1 MKFRPAATDLQ
12 LQTRLNGKVM
22 QDAPTSDMMFDV
34 VELVHLISSFM
45 TLVPG
50 DIIVTGTPSGVG
62 YARTPPVFMKDG
74 DVVEVEIEG
83 LGMLRNPIADE

>member
-1 MKFRPAATDLQ
+1 
-12 LQTRLNGKVM
+12 M
-22 QDAPTSDMMFDV
+22 QDAPTSDMMFDT

-62 YARTPPVFMKDG
+62 YARTPPVFMKHG

-83 LGMLRNPIADE
+83 LGILRNPIADE